1 MTKQATLATIA
12 AMSLS
17 ISLVAVPLGTVLAE
31 EPTPTQ
37 APAMPMTQG
46 GQPGMMQGGKGRMMP
61 GQPGGMGMMMSPEM
75 MQQRQAMMMQ
85 SQEMMQQ
92 HWAKM
97 ESHMANIEALL
108 RELVELNK
116 AKK

>member
-1 MTKQATLATIA
+1 MTKIATLPTIA

-17 ISLVAVPLGTVLAE
+17 ISLLAVPFGTVLAE
-31 EPTPTQ
+31 EGAPAQ
-37 APAMPMTQG
+37 APAAP
-46 GQPGMMQGGKGRMMP
+46 MMQGGKGSMMP

-85 SQEMMQQ
+85 RQEMMQQ
-92 HWAKM
+92 QWAKM

-108 RELVELNK
+108 RELVELEK